1 VSGPGAP
8 RAVLDSDILFSR
20 VLHELMGRVAKRLEL
35 LDLVWSEELLAETS
49 RSLVT
54 KKGLSEDAA
63 KRWVSY
69 LPESFPDGKV
79 DLAAGAAAGTDLGG
93 LTEDPDD
100 HHVCRLVLESGAAYL
115 FTHDRGYLRDAL
127 NAHGVEVTSPDPFLV
142 ATFDEGPDG
151 FLDLLEQQAAIWA
164 GGRPVDELLAAI
176 ERAGAANFAG
186 KARTAFGR

>member
-1 VSGPGAP
+1 MSRTGAP

-20 VLHELMGRVAKRLEL
+20 VLHELMGRVAKRMDL
-35 LDLVWSEELLAETS
+35 LDLFWSEELLAEAS
-49 RSLVT
+49 QSLVK
-54 KKGLSEDAA
+54 KKGLSQAA
-63 KRWVSY
+63 AERWVSY
-69 LPESFPDGKV
+69 LPQSFPDGKV
-79 DLAAGAAAGTDLGG
+79 DLADVAPDIDLDG
-93 LTEDPDD
+93 LTEDPGD

-127 NAHGVEVTSPDPFLV
+127 HAHGVKVTSPDPFLV
-142 ATFDEGPDG
+142 AAFDEGPDG

-186 KARTAFGR
+186 KARAAFGR

>member
-1 VSGPGAP
+1 VSRTGAP

-35 LDLVWSEELLAETS
+35 LDLAWSEELLTEAK
-49 RSLVT
+49 RSLVK
-54 KKGLSEDAA
+54 KKGLSEAA
-63 KRWVSY
+63 AERWVSY
-69 LPESFPDGKV
+69 LPQSFPDGKV
-79 DLAAGAAAGTDLGG
+79 DLADAAAGIDLGR

-127 NAHGVEVTSPDPFLV
+127 QAHDVEVTSPDQFLV
-142 ATFDEGPDG
+142 AAFDESSDG
-151 FLDLLEQQAAIWA
+151 FIDLLEQQAASWA
-164 GGRPVDELLAAI
+164 GGRSVDELLAAI

-186 KARTAFGR
+186 KARAYQSA